1 MTEITGIRSLVPT
14 SRIPSWARASDMP
27 DVSARGIAS
36 HVASLVRDGAIRE
49 GEVLPPVRALA
60 QELRVSPATVSAAWG
75 LLKKRGMLI
84 GTGKA
89 GVRIASATGLVRG
102 LEMYATVPGVND
114 LRLVYP
120 DVDLLPRLD
129 QALIGAARQPN
140 LNEYYDSA
148 ILPGLAEAVEPSWPV
163 PADVFAVANGGVDA
177 VWSVLRSVSVPG
189 DRIIV
194 ESPTQPQLLTLMLDL
209 GLTPLPVPFGD
220 GGLDV
225 EAFQQAL
232 KSRPVAVFFQPRA
245 QLPTGSSMSAERVDQ
260 IASCLR
266 GPHRPLFIEYDDLGA
281 IARTEHHSIADRLP
295 GHTVV
300 IRSYEKSYGPD
311 LRLAVMGGPEPI
323 IRNAHAQIR
332 LTRQWT
338 SRILQSALEWMLRDE
353 GSTASITRAR
363 DAYAARLDVLVTLAQ
378 ARGVDVR
385 SRDGLCAWVPVQ
397 DEAGAAEFLTGRGVL
412 VLRGASSFPGAG
424 DPHIRVAVSRLPL
437 DAMAGLAELIA
448 DAARVAP

>member
-1 MTEITGIRSLVPT
+1 MTEIADIHSLIPT
-14 SRIPSWARASDMP
+14 RMPSWARASDMP

-36 HVASLVRDGAIRE
+36 HVASLVRDGAIHE
-49 GEVLPPVRALA
+49 GELLPPVRALA
-60 QELRVSPATVSAAWG
+60 EELRVSPATVSAAWG

-120 DVDLLPRLD
+120 DVDLLPPLD

-163 PADVFAVANGGVDA
+163 PAEVFAVANGGVDA

-209 GLTPLPVPFGD
+209 GLTPVPVAYD
-220 GGLDV
+220 EGGLDA

-232 KSRPVAVFFQPRA
+232 KTRPVAVFFQPRA
-245 QLPTGSSMSAERVDQ
+245 QLPTGWSMSPERIEQLVE
-260 IASCLR
+260 CLR
-266 GPHRPLFIEYDDLGA
+266 GPHRPLFIEYDDLGGL
-281 IARTEHHSIADRLP
+281 ARTEHHSIARWIP
-295 GHTVV
+295 EHSVV

-311 LRLAVMGGPEPI
+311 LRLAVMGGPEPV

-338 SRILQSALEWMLRDE
+338 SRILQAALEWMLRDE
-353 GSTASITRAR
+353 VSTAAITRAR
-363 DAYAARLDVLVTLAQ
+363 EAYSARLDLLVSQLQ
-378 ARGVDVR
+378 SRGVDVR

-397 DEAGAAEFLTGRGVL
+397 DERAAAELLTGRGVL
-412 VLRGASSFPGAG
+412 VLRGESCFPVSG